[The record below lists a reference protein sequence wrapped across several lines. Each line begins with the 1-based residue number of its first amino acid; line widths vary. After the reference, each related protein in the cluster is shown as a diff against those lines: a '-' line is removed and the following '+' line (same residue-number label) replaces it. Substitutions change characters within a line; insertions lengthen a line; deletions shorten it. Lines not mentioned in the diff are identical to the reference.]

1 MADCKNCSGGC
12 NGGCGGCSGCSQ
24 SLELS
29 RGEIDLLK
37 ALGQFSFLP
46 VARKAEDMTPI
57 YKEEQA
63 YTPEEYSLFIGLLE
77 KKQLIYLDY
86 TPLQGADMTAYAG
99 FPVHGSMG
107 LTARGQTV
115 LEVLELQGISE

>member
-1 MADCKNCSGGC
+1 MADCNGCS
-12 NGGCGGCSGCSQ
+12 GGCGGCNGCSK

-29 RGEIDLLK
+29 KGEIDLLN

-46 VARKAEDMTPI
+46 VARKADDMTPV
-57 YKEEQA
+57 YKEEQV
-63 YTPEEYSLFIGLLE
+63 YTPEEYSLIIQLLE

-86 TPLQGADMTAYAG
+86 TPLPGADMSAYAG

-107 LTARGQTV
+107 LTARGQS
-115 LEVLELQGISE
+115 VLELIDVQGISE

>member
-1 MADCKNCSGGC
+1 MANCNKCS
-12 NGGCGGCSGCSQ
+12 GGCGGCGGCSQ

-29 RGEIDLLK
+29 QGELDLLK
-37 ALGQFSFLP
+37 TLGQFSFLP
-46 VARKAEDMTPI
+46 IARKADDMTPI

-63 YTPEEYSLFIGLLE
+63 YTTEEYSLFIALLV

-86 TPLQGADMTAYAG
+86 TPLHGADMTAYAG

-107 LTARGQTV
+107 LTARGQSV
-115 LEVLELQGISE
+115 LDLLDLQGISE